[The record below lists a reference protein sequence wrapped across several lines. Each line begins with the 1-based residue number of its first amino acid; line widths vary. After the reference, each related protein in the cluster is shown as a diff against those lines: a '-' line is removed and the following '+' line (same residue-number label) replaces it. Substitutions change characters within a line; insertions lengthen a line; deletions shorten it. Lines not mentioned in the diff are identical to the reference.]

1 MILKK
6 GIITNKELADWFGV
20 KESTL
25 KNSKKKRL
33 EELKKYAKFEE
44 IKGKVNILEVYEEI
58 YIKRK
63 SKSYQT
69 VRNNFEKTWSENG
82 LDLTSRVAN
91 QIYNEHKEEIEV
103 SQRTNYIYTLD
114 VKTELYGSA
123 KKKTKGSKGI
133 SYYVWSKRHSK
144 DEKPIPLNA
153 EETAILREA
162 QDKYFKREIGED
174 FLLYYGQFN
183 RGEITKEEMCDSFLE
198 AYNFKGNYLAFKRE
212 VEAAIGAELIP
223 ATQLEDLLLEK

>member
-1 MILKK
+1 MELHL
-6 GIITNKELADWFGV
+6 GIMTNKEIAEWFGI
-20 KESTL
+20 KERTFS
-25 KNSKKKRL
+25 SSRQKRI
-33 EELKKYAKFEE
+33 EELKQYAKFD
-44 IKGKVNILEVYEEI
+44 ILRGKFDILEIYQSV
-58 YIKRK
+58 YIKKK

-69 VRNNFEKTWSENG
+69 VRDNFEKTWNENG
-82 LDLTSRVAN
+82 LDLASRVAN
-91 QIYNEHKEEIEV
+91 QIYQEHKDEINV
-103 SQRTNYIYTLD
+103 SERTNYVYTLD

-162 QDKYFKREIGED
+162 QNKYFKREIGED